1 MSISYRLLDGLD
13 RRDAESLEVR
23 DAELLAA
30 EHADLYSEPRI
41 AGYAERVYVPTDRAR
56 DLYAQARRQERR
68 DRVFLACIVAIT
80 TSWVALMTIAACA
93 VLRGM
98 NP

>member
-68 DRVFLACIVAIT
+68 DRVFLACCALAIVA
-80 TSWVALMTIAACA
+80 WIAALA
-93 VLRGM
+93 VVVTYLLGETA
-98 NP
+98 